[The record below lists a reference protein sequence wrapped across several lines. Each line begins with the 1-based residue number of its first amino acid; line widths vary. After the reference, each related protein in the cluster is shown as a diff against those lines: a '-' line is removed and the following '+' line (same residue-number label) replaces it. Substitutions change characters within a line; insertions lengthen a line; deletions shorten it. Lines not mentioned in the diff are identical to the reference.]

1 MVKRH
6 PSLVP
11 LSHDHHHALALA
23 IRCRKH
29 GLGQLN
35 PGDPQAVKALA
46 EEVKNF
52 FRQNL
57 KPHFEAE
64 EKILFPLIKLHSSD
78 DGESLIASLLRDHE
92 RIGTTVSALE
102 KNFALSK
109 TLFDLGDLL
118 DRHIRQEERV
128 LFPIFE
134 QAVPDGPAEQ
144 AGLEMKKIL
153 RPITD
158 SSRS

>member
-1 MVKRH
+1 MAKRH
-6 PSLVP
+6 PSLAP

-29 GLGQLN
+29 GLGQLK
-35 PGDPQAVKALA
+35 PGDPEAVKGLA
-46 EEVKNF
+46 IEVKNF
-52 FRQNL
+52 FRQSL

-64 EKILFPLIKLHSSD
+64 EKVLFPLIKLHSSD
-78 DGESLIASLLRDHE
+78 DGESLISALLSDHE
-92 RIGTTVSALE
+92 RIGATITALE
-102 KNFALSK
+102 KESALSK

-144 AGLEMKKIL
+144 AGLELKRIL
-153 RPITD
+153 RPI
-158 SSRS
+158 RKGR

>member
-1 MVKRH
+1 MAKRH

-11 LSHDHHHALALA
+11 LSHDHHNALALA

-29 GLGQLN
+29 GLGQLK
-35 PGDPQAVKALA
+35 PGDPMAVKELA
-46 EEVKNF
+46 IEVKNF
-52 FRQNL
+52 FRQYL

-64 EKILFPLIKLHSSD
+64 EKVLFPLIKLHSSA
-78 DGESLIASLLRDHE
+78 DGESLIATLLRDHE
-92 RIGTTVSALE
+92 QIGTTVIALE
-102 KNFALSK
+102 KGSALSK

-134 QAVPDGPAEQ
+134 QAVPHGPAEQ
-144 AGLEMKKIL
+144 AGQEMKKIL
-153 RPITD
+153 RPSTD
-158 SSRS
+158 